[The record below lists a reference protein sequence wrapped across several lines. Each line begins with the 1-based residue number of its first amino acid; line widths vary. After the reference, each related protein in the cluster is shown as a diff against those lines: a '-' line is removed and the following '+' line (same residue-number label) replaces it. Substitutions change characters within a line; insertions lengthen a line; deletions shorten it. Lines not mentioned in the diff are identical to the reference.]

1 MSDDGNESDADIA
14 EETPPLPAP
23 DAGEADGSAAAV
35 AGGGGR
41 AKKRRGSGSVTR
53 APSKAQTKMVH
64 SCIVKLI
71 VQRVEAN
78 YAEPW
83 RTRTQSSSSGTGFL
97 VSGHR
102 IITNAHVV
110 RNCTHVRARKSLS
123 PVMFSCTVE
132 WVSIPLDL
140 AVLSVNDEAAF
151 FGSTTSASMAED
163 APSVKAATAA
173 AEEAGTSAAAAAK
186 DDAASA
192 SAAALASGLPLC
204 PILPRLDE
212 NVTCVGFPRGGQQIS
227 VTRGVV
233 SRVDVN
239 SHGVLRIQIDAAI
252 NPGNSGGPVFDE
264 AGRVIGIAS
273 AHLRGGSNI
282 GYIIPTEV
290 LSHFMQ
296 MTENGLEASPLE
308 RSALNAE
315 IDKESAEMATT
326 NGSAEHTSMEIDGK
340 DTNSKKCVVGVTGP
354 RMVPGIA
361 GLGANTQ
368 TLESKALRKRLGLK
382 DEGDGGGVRVTG
394 VWSPSPLIDLDAEA
408 AADPKASSL
417 RVDDVLLS
425 IDGIEVG
432 QDGTIPLSSDRPYE
446 RISKSYLITRHRVGK
461 SVDLGIIRDGE
472 EMTLQV
478 PLRAN
483 RYLCPV
489 YDQFD
494 AHPSYVICGGCIFVP
509 MSWPWISAH
518 RKKGIP
524 SYNAMSSDPANGDEQ
539 VIVLS
544 KVLADEVN
552 VGYHHKQYLILRS
565 VNGTKPSNM
574 RDLVRLIIKGG
585 KLPNLEFRC
594 YMVNQEYC
602 EQLICL
608 DVNEVKEAEERI
620 LKQHMVAS
628 WCSAEC
634 FPPELKKDDDD
645 SEIKTMVSMLEK
657 CNM

>member
-1 MSDDGNESDADIA
+1 MEGN
-14 EETPPLPAP
+14 
-23 DAGEADGSAAAV
+23 
-35 AGGGGR
+35 GG
-41 AKKRRGSGSVTR
+41 T
-53 APSKAQTKMVH
+53 
-64 SCIVKLI
+64 
-71 VQRVEAN
+71 
-78 YAEPW
+78 
-83 RTRTQSSSSGTGFL
+83 
-97 VSGHR
+97 
-102 IITNAHVV
+102 
-110 RNCTHVRARKSLS
+110 
-123 PVMFSCTVE
+123 
-132 WVSIPLDL
+132 
-140 AVLSVNDEAAF
+140 
-151 FGSTTSASMAED
+151 
-163 APSVKAATAA
+163 
-173 AEEAGTSAAAAAK
+173 
-186 DDAASA
+186 
-192 SAAALASGLPLC
+192 
-204 PILPRLDE
+204 
-212 NVTCVGFPRGGQQIS
+212 
-227 VTRGVV
+227 
-233 SRVDVN
+233 
-239 SHGVLRIQIDAAI
+239 
-252 NPGNSGGPVFDE
+252 
-264 AGRVIGIAS
+264 
-273 AHLRGGSNI
+273 
-282 GYIIPTEV
+282 
-290 LSHFMQ
+290 
-296 MTENGLEASPLE
+296 
-308 RSALNAE
+308 
-315 IDKESAEMATT
+315 
-326 NGSAEHTSMEIDGK
+326 
-340 DTNSKKCVVGVTGP
+340 
-354 RMVPGIA
+354 
-361 GLGANTQ
+361 
-368 TLESKALRKRLGLK
+368 
-382 DEGDGGGVRVTG
+382 
-394 VWSPSPLIDLDAEA
+394 DAEA
-408 AADPKASSL
+408 EAETDPKTSL
-417 RVDDVLLS
+417 QVDDVLLS

-494 AHPSYVICGGCIFVP
+494 AHPSYVVCGGCVFVP

-645 SEIKTMVSMLEK
+645 SETKTMVSMLEK
-657 CNM
+657 CI